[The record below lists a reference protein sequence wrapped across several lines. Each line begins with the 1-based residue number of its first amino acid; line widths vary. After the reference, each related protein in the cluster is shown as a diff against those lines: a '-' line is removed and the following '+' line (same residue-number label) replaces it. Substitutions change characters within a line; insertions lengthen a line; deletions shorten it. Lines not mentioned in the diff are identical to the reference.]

1 MKNILF
7 YCQNLLGLGHLVRTT
22 EIIRH
27 LSKDFKVCL
36 VQGGTPV
43 QGFQLPS
50 GVETIHLPA
59 IQVDPTTLWSENR
72 IMVADS
78 SLSLDQVKEIR
89 KNMLLKVFDVLQ
101 PDCLI
106 TEGFPFSKKNSLS
119 FELVP
124 LLERVKTTKPST
136 KVVCSL
142 RDIFMVKNTEDRAK
156 KEEERCQFMNQYY
169 DLLLYHSDQKVHRL
183 EESFAKAKEI
193 KCQVVYT
200 GYVVQSLIENTAF
213 INENIS
219 RFSSQKPT
227 ILVSVGGGKLGH
239 DLLEAVIEAAAIL
252 EKYLPHKIQIFTGPL
267 MPDDKFLQLQ
277 NLAADR
283 TNINIRRFTTQLIAH
298 MEKASLS
305 ISLGGYNTT
314 MNVLKTGVR
323 SMIYPSNKDREQAIR
338 AEKLEKMGILEVI
351 RPENLEPAHLAEK
364 IIACLNKEP
373 VKNLCQNLELQGA
386 QKTAQVLQNLL
397 ELQLIEAV

>member
-43 QGFQLPS
+43 QGFELPS

-72 IMVADS
+72 TMIAES
-78 SLSLDQVKEIR
+78 SLSFEEVKEIR

-169 DLLLYHSDQKVHRL
+169 DLLLYHSDPKVHRL
-183 EESFAKAKEI
+183 EESLAKAKDL
-193 KCQVVYT
+193 KCQVCYT
-200 GYVVQSLIENTAF
+200 GYVVQSPRENTV
-213 INENIS
+213 
-219 RFSSQKPT
+219 FSTEDIASLTSQAPT

-252 EKYLPHKIQIFTGPL
+252 EKQLPHQIQIFTGPL

-277 NLAADR
+277 KLAADR
-283 TNINIRRFTTQLIAH
+283 TNINIRRFTTQLIEH

-351 RPENLEPAHLAEK
+351 RPEDLSPAHLAEK
-364 IIACLNKEP
+364 IIASLNKEP

-386 QKTAQVLQNLL
+386 QKTAQLLQNLL
-397 ELQLIEAV
+397 ELQLIEAA